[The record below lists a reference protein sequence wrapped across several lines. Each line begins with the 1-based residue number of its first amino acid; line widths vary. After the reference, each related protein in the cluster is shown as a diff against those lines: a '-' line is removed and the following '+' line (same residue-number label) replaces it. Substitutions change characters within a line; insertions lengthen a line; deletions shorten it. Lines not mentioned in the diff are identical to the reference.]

1 MAYKPTGRPRG
12 RPPKNRAPD
21 PEEAAF
27 VLGDD
32 DLVGAPLRAS
42 TEKTNMERAPD
53 LALVAGGVS
62 AAWLAHVF
70 GMDKNTIKKKLAQ
83 CPVAGMNKATP
94 LYRIKDAAAWLIP
107 PKVDVMSYIR
117 GMNPSDLPP
126 RLNDAYWSA
135 MGRRQ
140 KVLQDAGDLWR
151 TADVLGVFGEAAI
164 KIKSTVQ
171 LWVDEVDR
179 VHGISDAQ
187 REMLTRMA
195 DGLLENIHEIF
206 VTAPQGKKRTRS
218 TLAIE
223 HPGEQDDLDEDDDDL
238 I

>member
-12 RPPKNRAPD
+12 RPPKNATPL
-21 PEEAAF
+21 AQ
-27 VLGDD
+27 DD
-32 DLVGAPLRAS
+32 DLVGGPAPAEGS
-42 TEKTNMERAPD
+42 TRQVDKAPD
-53 LALVAGGVS
+53 LGLVAGGVS

-70 GMDKNTIKKKLAQ
+70 GMDKNTIKKKLAN
-83 CPVAGMNKATP
+83 CPVAGMNRGTP
-94 LYRIKDAAAWLIP
+94 HYLIKEAAAWLIP

-117 GMNPSDLPP
+117 SMNPSDLPP

-140 KVLQDAGDLWR
+140 KVLQEAGDLWR
-151 TADVLGVFGEAAI
+151 TADVLAVFGEAAI

-218 TLAIE
+218 TLALE
-223 HPGEQDDLDEDDDDL
+223 HAGEEDVADGEEADDDL